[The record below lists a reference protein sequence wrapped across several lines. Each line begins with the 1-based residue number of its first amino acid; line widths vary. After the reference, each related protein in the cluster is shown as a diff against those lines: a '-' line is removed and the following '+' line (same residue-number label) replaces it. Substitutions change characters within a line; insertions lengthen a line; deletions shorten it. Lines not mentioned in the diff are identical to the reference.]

1 MIKITRYVVMTA
13 FIMSS
18 MLAFACS
25 GGGGGDDKENLPPSA
40 DAGRDQ
46 TVEELTLVSLSGS
59 GSDGD
64 GMIISYAWSQIGVP
78 AVTINNADTAHATF
92 TAPEVTEETILTFRL
107 TVTDNGGA
115 SDSDDVTVK
124 VNPVN
129 LPPSTDAGPDRF
141 VPGQTLVTLSG
152 SGSDGDGNN
161 DVTYA
166 WTQVEGTEVTI
177 NNADR
182 ESASFTAPD
191 VTERL
196 TFRLT
201 VTDNEGAT
209 ASDDV
214 TISVAII
221 LFSDD
226 FDDGNS
232 YGWTVFDNSGYSSY
246 WLVVGGEY
254 VQWNVVEGIG
264 SFDQSY
270 HLGTCSYIN
279 SGSDWTNYRLM
290 VEVTPLPNNPE
301 DDARTQ
307 GNDVGVIFRR
317 QDNDNY
323 YRLTLNSRYGFT
335 RLEKK
340 VDGVFSTL
348 AVDSAGYYEG
358 EALNITIEV
367 NGSLIQVFVDDEPL
381 FGVLDPD
388 PIDSGSIALYCQD
401 KAKFDDVFVM
411 ENSPAPAIT
420 VSSPVAYSIETT
432 DIFDVSAIATN
443 VPQDGS
449 IKFILDNDDMT
460 SVVDSD
466 FPYTAQFTGVSQ
478 DEHILDAILRD
489 DSGSEIARDSNV
501 QIGRGDYYVAVGD
514 SITNGVGDDDSS
526 DNTSEDGRIIGI
538 QGYGANLNDL
548 LTSTLGYPHIV
559 FNEGIGGDK
568 SYEALNERI
577 NSILERHPESNKVL
591 ILLGTNDV
599 GNEVT
604 SNTFQQNMQAL
615 VDTVDVAEKTAW
627 VGFIPPFFL
636 EDGTPDTEKN
646 PIVNQLNLVID
657 GLDNVEFG
665 PDFYAYFLGSGTNR
679 SSLFVD
685 TVHPNGLGH
694 AVMAHLWHN
703 ALIPGSPVQLPL
715 VVDDLDRP
723 TYKQNLLEVGD
734 EYYIDATSFTLSDIP
749 TELDGGTWIMTANAD
764 RTNSSL
770 GFLSFRVD
778 RDVTVYAA
786 YDSGAVLPDW
796 LLTSF
801 ADTGLEI
808 GTTNGALHLYGRDY
822 ASGSTVELDG
832 NRAGG
837 GTGASNY
844 IVIVAEK

>member
-1 MIKITRYVVMTA
+1 MIRQFFLITLVTFLLLV
-13 FIMSS
+13 
-18 MLAFACS
+18 LGCS
-25 GGGGGDDKENLPPSA
+25 GDGDNKENMPPSA
-40 DAGRDQ
+40 DAGTDQ
-46 TVEELTLVSLSGS
+46 TVEEKSLVSLSGS
-59 GSDGD
+59 GTDSDGTVE
-64 GMIISYAWSQIGVP
+64 SYLWSQWSGP
-78 AVTINNADTAHATF
+78 ATNLNNKDTAHATF

-129 LPPSTDAGPDRF
+129 LPPTTDAGLDQF

-182 ESASFTAPD
+182 ETASFTAPD
-191 VTERL
+191 VTECL
-196 TFRLT
+196 AFRLT

-214 TISVAII
+214 TISVSSI

-246 WLVVGGEY
+246 WLVVDGEY
-254 VQWNVVEGIG
+254 VQWNVVERRD

-290 VEVTPLPNNPE
+290 VEVTPLSNNPE
-301 DDARTQ
+301 DDAQTQ

-340 VDGVFSTL
+340 ADGVFSTL

-381 FGVLDPD
+381 FGVLDSD

-401 KAKFDDVFVM
+401 KAKFDDVLIM
-411 ENSPAPAIT
+411 ENSPASAIT

-432 DIFDVSAIATN
+432 DTFDVSAIATN
-443 VPQDGS
+443 VPQGGS

-460 SVVDSD
+460 SIVDSD

-478 DEHILDAILRD
+478 DEHILDTILRD

-526 DNTSEDGRIIGI
+526 YNTSQDGRTIAI
-538 QGYGANLNDL
+538 QGYEANLNDL
-548 LTSTLGYPHIV
+548 LTSTLNYPHIV
-559 FNEGIGGDK
+559 FNEGIGGDTSAK
-568 SYEALNERI
+568 AVGRI
-577 NSILERHPESNKVL
+577 DSILERHPGSNKVL
-591 ILLGTNDV
+591 ILLGTNDANSGV
-599 GNEVT
+599 DPFEFG
-604 SNTFQQNMQAL
+604 SNMQDLINMVPEGKEIWVAL
-615 VDTVDVAEKTAW
+615 V
-627 VGFIPPFFL
+627 PPVF
-636 EDGTPDTEKN
+636 EIDGTFNPDSTGN
-646 PIVNQLNLVID
+646 QLILQYNAVIVNELKGVQPLH
-657 GLDNVEFG
+657 
-665 PDFYAYFLGSGTNR
+665 PDFFEFFKTR
-679 SSLFVD
+679 PSLFAD
-685 TVHPNGLGH
+685 ELHPNGLGYE
-694 AVMAHLWHN
+694 AMAYLWHN
-703 ALIPGSPVQLPL
+703 ELNEDNYLALPP
-715 VVDDLDRP
+715 
-723 TYKQNLLEVGD
+723 YLEN
-734 EYYIDATSFTLSDIP
+734 P
-749 TELDGGTWIMTANAD
+749 
-764 RTNSSL
+764 
-770 GFLSFRVD
+770 
-778 RDVTVYAA
+778 
-786 YDSGAVLPDW
+786 
-796 LLTSF
+796 
-801 ADTGLEI
+801 
-808 GTTNGALHLYGRDY
+808 
-822 ASGSTVELDG
+822 
-832 NRAGG
+832 
-837 GTGASNY
+837 
-844 IVIVAEK
+844 

>member
-1 MIKITRYVVMTA
+1 VVRQFFLITLVTFLLLV
-13 FIMSS
+13 
-18 MLAFACS
+18 LGCS
-25 GGGGGDDKENLPPSA
+25 GDGDNKENMPPSA
-40 DAGRDQ
+40 DAGTDQ
-46 TVEELTLVSLSGS
+46 TVEEKSLVSLSGS
-59 GSDGD
+59 GTDSDGTVE
-64 GMIISYAWSQIGVP
+64 SYLWSQWSGP
-78 AVTINNADTAHATF
+78 ATNLNNKDTAHATF

-129 LPPSTDAGPDRF
+129 LPPSADAGSDGF

-214 TISVAII
+214 TISVASI

-801 ADTGLEI
+801 ADTGVEI